1 MAIGSL
7 GFDERVPVPSGV
19 DQAKLSAYNTEAEDV
34 VYTLLLLLHILIFS
48 PASTTG
54 LGVNVTITSSEESL
68 HPGFAVAV
76 KRSLT

>member
-19 DQAKLSAYNTEAEDV
+19 DQAKLSAYDTEAEDV
-34 VYTLLLLLHILIFS
+34 VYTLLLHIIIFS

-54 LGVNVTITSSEESL
+54 LGVNVTITSSKEST

-76 KRSLT
+76 KRRVT